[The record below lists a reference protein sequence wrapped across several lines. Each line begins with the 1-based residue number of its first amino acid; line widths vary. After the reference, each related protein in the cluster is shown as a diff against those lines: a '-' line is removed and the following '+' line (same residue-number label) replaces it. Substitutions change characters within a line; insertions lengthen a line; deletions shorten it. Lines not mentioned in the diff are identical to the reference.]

1 MELAAKGLE
10 DENPLVRQAAVSAL
24 QGMPAQVIV
33 GLLSTRMNDSSLA
46 VRIEIGLLL
55 ASVVNEIPADLQADA
70 GRVIDEYRTTLE
82 QGLDSPA
89 NLASLATLSIYLG
102 DIGPVEA
109 LYLQALEIEPAYI
122 PAMVN
127 LADLYRS
134 QGKEEAAGLLLSRAV
149 EIAPDSSMA
158 QHALGLHFVR
168 LKQYNNAL
176 QYLQEAAGLP
186 DSQPRYNLVY
196 AVALD
201 SQGQVDLSIQSLMNA
216 VEQWP
221 NQYELLF
228 TLVSYLDRQGR
239 LSEAGGYISQLSR
252 IAPASPQ
259 VQNLVTRF
267 QLISQ

>member
-1 MELAAKGLE
+1 
-10 DENPLVRQAAVSAL
+10 
-24 QGMPAQVIV
+24 MPPQIIV
-33 GLLSTRMNDSSLA
+33 GLLSTNMDDPSLA
-46 VRIEIGLLL
+46 VRNEIGLLL
-55 ASVVNEIPADLQADA
+55 ASVVNEIPADLRASA

-89 NLASLATLSIYLG
+89 NLAALATLSIYLG
-102 DIGPVEA
+102 DFGSVET
-109 LYLQALEIEPAYI
+109 LYLKALEIEPAYI

-134 QGKEEAAGLLLSRAV
+134 QGGEEAAGSLLARAV
-149 EIAPDSSMA
+149 EIAPDSAMA
-158 QHALGLHFVR
+158 QHSLGLHFVR

-176 QYLQEAAGLP
+176 QYLQEATGLP

-228 TLVSYLDRQGR
+228 TLVNYMDQQGR
-239 LSEAGGYISQLSR
+239 LSEAGSYISQLTR

-259 VQNLVTRF
+259 VKELMLRF
-267 QLISQ
+267 RQL